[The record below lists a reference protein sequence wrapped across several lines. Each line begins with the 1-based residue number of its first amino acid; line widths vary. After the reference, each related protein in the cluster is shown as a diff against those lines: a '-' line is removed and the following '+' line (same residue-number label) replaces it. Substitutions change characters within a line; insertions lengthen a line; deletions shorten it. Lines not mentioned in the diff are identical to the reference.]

1 MQTHTSTLCVQLKYH
16 KQHYYWCLIFW
27 IGEQLFVRFWTNH
40 RTQFSL
46 NLHGHCIC
54 ESSVYVIREQRLWMC
69 VPGGREAWISSS
81 GQALGQQDRN
91 RRGAHSNISSAWG
104 PPPNTQTVGKASSRG
119 SSGLGI
125 CAKRKAWVPK
135 GTPKAEVCRVVAVA
149 SGQGCSEM
157 LQCLQGSWA
166 ACVRNHATGWGGEN
180 WGRKKR
186 SLGGAGN
193 RVGIHAQLR
202 GQSRPQCTGPQTL
215 WGLQVPTQGTPGVPF
230 PPLLHSPPSGHTVLP
245 APPQPAFN

>member
-1 MQTHTSTLCVQLKYH
+1 M
-16 KQHYYWCLIFW
+16 
-27 IGEQLFVRFWTNH
+27 
-40 RTQFSL
+40 
-46 NLHGHCIC
+46 
-54 ESSVYVIREQRLWMC
+54 
-69 VPGGREAWISSS
+69 
-81 GQALGQQDRN
+81 
-91 RRGAHSNISSAWG
+91 
-104 PPPNTQTVGKASSRG
+104 GKASSRG

-215 WGLQVPTQGTPGVPF
+215 WGLQVSTQGIPGVPF
-230 PPLLHSPPSGHTVLP
+230 PPLLHSPSSGHTAPSSTSSLP
-245 APPQPAFN
+245 LTSPSHTLSLPPFKCPHMEILRSDAVRDMNRAETKWSSQHHTPYWFGDNGRLFSSVFPCKTPRSPTSGGALLLFNPCI